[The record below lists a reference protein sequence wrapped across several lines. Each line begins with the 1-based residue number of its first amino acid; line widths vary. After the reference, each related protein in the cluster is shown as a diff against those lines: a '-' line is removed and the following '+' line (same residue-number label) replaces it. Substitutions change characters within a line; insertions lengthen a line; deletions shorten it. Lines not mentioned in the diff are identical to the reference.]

1 MMSLPLGPLALPV
14 APLLLLA
21 AAWLASW
28 LADRLASRAA
38 PSPDAAPGT
47 DGTPGPPG
55 TDGAHGARGTPGR
68 ATTRAL
74 VIGLIAARLAFV
86 VLNAQAYRADPWSA
100 IDLRDGG
107 WHAPTGVAAGLA
119 WIAWQA
125 WRRAPWRRP
134 LAAGA
139 AIGLAIWLGG
149 SLALQRL
156 APAGVPDLTLTALA
170 DGAPVRLREAAQG
183 RVLVLNLWATWC
195 GPCRREMPVLAD
207 AQRRHPDVLFVF
219 ANQGE
224 DAATVRGYLAAERLA
239 LSNVMLDPR
248 WTLGPAVGSSGLP
261 TTVIYDATGRRVHA
275 HMGQIS
281 AAALAAALSSA
292 AQR

>member
-1 MMSLPLGPLALPV
+1 MMSIPLGPLALPV

-21 AAWLASW
+21 AAWLAGW
-28 LADRLASRAA
+28 LADRLASQAA
-38 PSPDAAPGT
+38 PSPDAAPG
-47 DGTPGPPG
+47 
-55 TDGAHGARGTPGR
+55 ARGTPGTDR
-68 ATTRAL
+68 ALGDRGTPGRTTTRAL
-74 VIGLIAARLAFV
+74 VVGLIAARLAFV
-86 VLNAQAYRADPWSA
+86 ALNAQAYRADPWSA

-107 WHAPTGVAAGLA
+107 WHAPTGIAAGLA
-119 WIAWQA
+119 WITWQA
-125 WRRAPWRRP
+125 WRRLPWRRP

-139 AIGLAIWLGG
+139 SLGLAIWLGG
-149 SLALQRL
+149 ALALQRL
-156 APAGVPDLTLTALA
+156 APDGVPDLTLTALA
-170 DGAPVRLREAAQG
+170 DGSPVRLPEAAHG

-207 AQRRHPDVLFVF
+207 AQGRHPQVMFVF

-239 LSNVMLDPR
+239 LANVVLDPR
-248 WTLGPAVGSSGLP
+248 WTLGPAVGSRGLP
-261 TTVIYDATGRRVHA
+261 TTVIYDAAGRRVHA